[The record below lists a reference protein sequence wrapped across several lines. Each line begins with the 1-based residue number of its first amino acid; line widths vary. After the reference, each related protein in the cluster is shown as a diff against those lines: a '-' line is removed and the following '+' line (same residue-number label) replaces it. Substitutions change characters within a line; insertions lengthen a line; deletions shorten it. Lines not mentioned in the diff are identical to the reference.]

1 MSTPLSFFTCSVLLS
16 AVEDLLFKTIQ
27 IVICGGIML
36 FLILALLGMFKF
48 ERDYW
53 KWIDENREAE
63 KRHRERGEIDTI
75 EIRFEYSKDDED
87 SDKENPEKS

>member
-1 MSTPLSFFTCSVLLS
+1 MCSVLLS
-16 AVEDLLFKTIQ
+16 TVGDLLFTTLQ
-27 IVICGGIML
+27 FVVCGGIML
-36 FLILALLGMFKF
+36 FLILAILGMFKV

-75 EIRFEYSKDDED
+75 EFRFEYSKDDED
-87 SDKENPEKS
+87 SDKEDPEKS

>member
-1 MSTPLSFFTCSVLLS
+1 MCSVLLS
-16 AVEDLLFKTIQ
+16 TVGDLLFTTLQ
-27 IVICGGIML
+27 VVVCGGIML
-36 FLILALLGMFKF
+36 FLILSLLGMFKV

-75 EIRFEYSKDDED
+75 EIRFEYEKEDEKND
-87 SDKENPEKS
+87 TGKEPSEKP